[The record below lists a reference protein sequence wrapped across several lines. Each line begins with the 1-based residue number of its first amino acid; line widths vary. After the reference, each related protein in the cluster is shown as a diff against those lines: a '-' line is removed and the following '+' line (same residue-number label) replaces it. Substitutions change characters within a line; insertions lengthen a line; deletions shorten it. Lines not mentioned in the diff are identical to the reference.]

1 MQYFSDGFGSYS
13 LRAAI
18 ADSIFASN
26 TAAFLGA
33 DLSIKR
39 SSDKHGEDKSKMIS
53 TTIESGDRTIDELI
67 SPCRF

>member
-13 LRAAI
+13 LRATI

-39 SSDKHGEDKSKMIS
+39 LSDNGEEKNEMIS
-53 TTIESGDRTIDELI
+53 TTIESGDSTIEELI